1 MYFTYK
7 KYVYYIIYLKTSCS
21 KIKPSQAHPVLTYT
35 DILDNNYVSCMI
47 HEYWDSLKRD
57 NIDLTDSNVA
67 C

>member
-1 MYFTYK
+1 MCTTL
-7 KYVYYIIYLKTSCS
+7 YILRHPVLKLSPV
-21 KIKPSQAHPVLTYT
+21 KPILVLTYT